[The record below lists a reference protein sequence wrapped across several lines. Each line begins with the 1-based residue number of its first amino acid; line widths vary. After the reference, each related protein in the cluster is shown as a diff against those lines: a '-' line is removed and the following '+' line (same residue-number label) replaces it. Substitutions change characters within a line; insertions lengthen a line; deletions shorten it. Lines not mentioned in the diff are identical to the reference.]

1 MLGVQLHLI
10 LNHISLIGIP
20 VALAFLGI
28 GYLKKND
35 LLQKTALLILIL
47 VSLMIIPTY
56 LTGDMAEEA
65 LETTPAF
72 SEHQVET
79 HEESAE
85 LALTLTLILGG
96 FSGLTLL
103 LWHSKFKSISLY
115 AVFSVALLS
124 VIGLSFAAHQGGLIR
139 HTELQLSST

>member
-72 SEHQVET
+72 SEH
-79 HEESAE
+79 
-85 LALTLTLILGG
+85 
-96 FSGLTLL
+96 
-103 LWHSKFKSISLY
+103 
-115 AVFSVALLS
+115 
-124 VIGLSFAAHQGGLIR
+124 
-139 HTELQLSST
+139 